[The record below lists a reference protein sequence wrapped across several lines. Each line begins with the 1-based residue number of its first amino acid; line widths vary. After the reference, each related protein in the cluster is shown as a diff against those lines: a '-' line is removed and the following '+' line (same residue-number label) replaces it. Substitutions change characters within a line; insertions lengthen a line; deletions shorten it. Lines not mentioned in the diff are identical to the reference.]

1 MASPDSTPAQSSWR
15 ASVPDSTATD
25 LENLLGTGMAAAQEQ
40 LERSGGFLPFALVME
55 NDGDVRLVAVSPADP
70 DADGD
75 SEFDADAM
83 IRDITEL
90 LRQHREEF
98 RAAAIVCDIT
108 LVEEDSDAIH
118 VATEH
123 RDGAV
128 FAAVLPY
135 SPTTGASEWEFGDL
149 AADSNEPVIWAD

>member
-1 MASPDSTPAQSSWR
+1 MRQ
-15 ASVPDSTATD
+15 
-25 LENLLGTGMAAAQEQ
+25 N
-40 LERSGGFLPFALVME
+40 
-55 NDGDVRLVAVSPADP
+55 
-70 DADGD
+70 
-75 SEFDADAM
+75 
-83 IRDITEL
+83 RD
-90 LRQHREEF
+90 EF

-135 SPTTGASEWEFGDL
+135 VRHHRGQ
-149 AADSNEPVIWAD
+149 